1 MDPQQIRG
9 QAEIAYT
16 SGKYVQA
23 IELFSSLIRQSP
35 DDDTNFLWR
44 AQARQ
49 RLGRL
54 DEAEA
59 DLGEAIRL
67 SPSKAEP
74 RLQRAQLRYAR
85 SRLPEALLDCTTAIE
100 LGGPHLAGAHSL
112 RASLYLAEK
121 DFQRASAD
129 CDAAIRLDPD
139 FAQAYNNRGL
149 ARQGLGDLSGAIDDF
164 SAALE
169 HHGQLSEAYNNRGA
183 LRMQLGQSQEAL
195 ADLNEA
201 VRLAPLNPV
210 GYDNRSRLLLEQ
222 LHEPEQAAQ
231 DCTRLIQVV
240 ERESRQRQGSV
251 AGKKTAAIYARRAL
265 AQWELEKHA
274 AAMADCQAA
283 LQIDAGCLPAHE
295 LLKQLASQKVEVKH

>member
-1 MDPQQIRG
+1 M
-9 QAEIAYT
+9 
-16 SGKYVQA
+16 
-23 IELFSSLIRQSP
+23 
-35 DDDTNFLWR
+35 
-44 AQARQ
+44 
-49 RLGRL
+49 
-54 DEAEA
+54 
-59 DLGEAIRL
+59 
-67 SPSKAEP
+67 
-74 RLQRAQLRYAR
+74 
-85 SRLPEALLDCTTAIE
+85 PEALLDCTTAIE

-112 RASLYLAEK
+112 RASLYLAEQ
-121 DFQRASAD
+121 DFQRASED

-149 ARQGLGDLSGAIDDF
+149 ARQALGDLTGAIDDF

-222 LHEPEQAAQ
+222 LHEPEQAAK

-251 AGKKTAAIYARRAL
+251 AGKKTAAIYARRAH

-274 AAMADCQAA
+274 DAMADCQAA
-283 LQIDAGCLPAHE
+283 LQIDAGCLSAHE
-295 LLKQLASQKVEVKH
+295 LLKELATKEVENKH